1 MSKSSIS
8 RRDVLKTAAG
18 AGALL
23 AMPAYVKGAQA
34 DHVLTFGHTFGKA
47 TENVMI
53 TGLQQWKQKAEEYA
67 GGKLLI
73 DIHEAGSLG
82 GQNVLPQKVLQQ
94 SIQGCQLS
102 TQNFTPYSAVYNLL
116 DFPFLFSSNETFEDM
131 LGTEAFLSS
140 EFISEPQ
147 SKGFT
152 VLPGM
157 WANAGHRVL
166 GISKAKGRVV
176 VNPEDLDGVKI
187 RVTGSKVE
195 QQFFKLTPADP
206 VSIAWGETYQALEQ
220 GAADALNVGLGP
232 LTATRIFETLG
243 SATLTRINF
252 NCHITLLSAKW
263 FDGLPGDVQDAILK
277 GAEESFAFQRAGQ
290 AKANEEMISMWT
302 DSGIQIVDPEND
314 VKQIWVDSFGHQ
326 RSEWDELK
334 ETYGKNVWSQL
345 EDWAS

>member
-1 MSKSSIS
+1 
-8 RRDVLKTAAG
+8 
-18 AGALL
+18 
-23 AMPAYVKGAQA
+23 
-34 DHVLTFGHTFGKA
+34 
-47 TENVMI
+47 
-53 TGLQQWKQKAEEYA
+53 
-67 GGKLLI
+67 
-73 DIHEAGSLG
+73 
-82 GQNVLPQKVLQQ
+82 
-94 SIQGCQLS
+94 
-102 TQNFTPYSAVYNLL
+102 
-116 DFPFLFSSNETFEDM
+116 
-131 LGTEAFLSS
+131 
-140 EFISEPQ
+140 
-147 SKGFT
+147 
-152 VLPGM
+152 
-157 WANAGHRVL
+157 

-263 FDGLPGDVQDAILK
+263 FDELPGDVQDAILK

-290 AKANEEMISMWT
+290 AKANEEMIGMWT
-302 DSGIQIVDPEND
+302 DSGIQIVDPEPD
-314 VKQIWVDSFGHQ
+314 VKQVWVDSFGHQ

>member
-1 MSKSSIS
+1 MKKSNIS
-8 RRDVLKTAAG
+8 RRVVLKGAAS

-23 AMPAYVKGAQA
+23 AMPAYVKGAKA
-34 DHVLTFGHTFGKA
+34 EHVLTFGHTFGKA
-47 TENVMI
+47 TEDVMI
-53 TGLQQWKQKAEEYA
+53 TGLQQWKAKAEEYA
-67 GGKLLI
+67 GGKLLV

-82 GQNVLPQKVLQQ
+82 GQTVLPQKVLQQ

-102 TQNFTPYSAVYNLL
+102 TQNFTPFSSVYNLL

-140 EFISEPQ
+140 EFISEPH
-147 SKGFT
+147 SKGFM

-166 GISKAKGRVV
+166 GISKQANRVV
-176 VNPEDLDGVKI
+176 QNPEDLEGIKI

-195 QQFFKLTPADP
+195 QHFFKLTPANP

-243 SATLTRINF
+243 SATLIRINF
-252 NCHITLLSAKW
+252 NCHITVLSASW
-263 FDGLPGDVQDAILK
+263 FDKLPADVQDAIMR
-277 GAEESFAFQRAGQ
+277 AASESFAFQRAGQ
-290 AKANEEMISMWT
+290 VAANANMISMWQ
-302 DSGIQIVDPEND
+302 SNGIQIEDPAPA
-314 VKQIWVDSFGHQ
+314 VKSVWVERFGHQ
-326 RSEWDELK
+326 RAEWDELK
-334 ETYGKNVWSQL
+334 ETYGKNVWSKL
-345 EDWAS
+345 EGWAS

>member
-1 MSKSSIS
+1 MTKLDLK

-18 AGALL
+18 AGMLL
-23 AMPAYVKGAQA
+23 AMPFYARGAKA

-47 TENVMI
+47 TEDVMI

-67 GGKLLI
+67 GGKLSI

-82 GQNVLPQKVLQQ
+82 GQTVLPQKVLQQ

-102 TQNFTPYSAVYNLL
+102 TQNFTPFSAVYNLL
-116 DFPFLFSSNETFEDM
+116 DFPFLFSSNNSFEDM
-131 LGTEAFLSS
+131 LTTDAFLSS
-140 EFISEPQ
+140 DFISEPR
-147 SKGFT
+147 SKGFI

-166 GISKAKGRVV
+166 GISKAANKVV
-176 VNPEDLDGVKI
+176 TYPKDLEGIKI

-195 QQFFKLTPADP
+195 QQFFRMTPANP

-252 NCHITLLSAKW
+252 NCHITLLSARW
-263 FDGLPGDVQDAILK
+263 FDKLPGNVQDAITK
-277 GAEESFAFQRAGQ
+277 AAAESFGFQRTGQ
-290 AKANEEMISMWT
+290 AKANKEMISMWK
-302 DSGIQIVDPEND
+302 SRGIQVVDPAPA
-314 VKQIWVDSFGHQ
+314 VKSSWVEQFGHQ
-326 RSEWDELK
+326 RAEWDSLK
-334 ETYGKNVWSQL
+334 ENYGKNVWSQL
-345 EDWAS
+345 ERWAS

>member
-1 MSKSSIS
+1 MKPKTIS
-8 RRDVLKTAAG
+8 RRGVLKSAAG
-18 AGALL
+18 ASMLL
-23 AMPAYVKGAQA
+23 AMPAYVKGAKA

-53 TGLQQWKQKAEEYA
+53 TGLQQWKEKAEEYA

-102 TQNFTPYSAVYNLL
+102 TQNFTPFSAVYNLL
-116 DFPFLFSSNETFEDM
+116 DFPFLFSSNEKFEDM

-140 EFISEPQ
+140 AFISEPQ

-166 GISKAKGRVV
+166 GISKKKELIVKS
-176 VNPEDLDGVKI
+176 PEDLDGVKI

-195 QQFFKLTPADP
+195 QNFFKLTPADP

-277 GAEESFAFQRAGQ
+277 GAAESFAFQRTGQ
-290 AKANEEMISMWT
+290 SKANDEMIDMWKA
-302 DSGIQIVDPEND
+302 SGIHIEDPDPE
-314 VKQIWVDSFGHQ
+314 VKRVWVESFGHQ
-326 RSEWDELK
+326 RPEWDELK
-334 ETYGKNVWSQL
+334 EAYGKDVWSQL
-345 EDWAS
+345 EGWAS

>member
-1 MSKSSIS
+1 MKKNYVS

-18 AGALL
+18 AGILL
-23 AMPAYVKGAQA
+23 AMPAYVKGAEA
-34 DHVLTFGHTFGKA
+34 EHVLTFGHTFGKA
-47 TENVMI
+47 TEDVMI

-67 GGKLLI
+67 DGKLSI
-73 DIHEAGSLG
+73 EIHEAGSLG

-116 DFPFLFSSNETFEDM
+116 DFPFLFSSNESFEDM

-166 GISKAKGRVV
+166 GISKKKDRVV
-176 VNPEDLDGVKI
+176 VNPEDLEGVKI

-195 QQFFKLTPADP
+195 QQFFRLTPADP
-206 VSIAWGETYQALEQ
+206 VSIAWAETYQALEQ

-252 NCHITLLSAKW
+252 NCHITLLSARW

-277 GAEESFAFQRAGQ
+277 GAEESFAFQRSGQ
-290 AKANEEMISMWT
+290 AKANEKMVEMWRSS
-302 DSGIQIVDPEND
+302 DIQIVDPEPD
-314 VKQIWVDSFGHQ
+314 VKKIWVESFGHQ
-326 RSEWDELK
+326 RPEWDELK
-334 ETYGKNVWSQL
+334 EAYGKNVWSQL